1 MSMKYKIIQSLIVVA
16 IIWILICTFAHKIF
30 QLYANEQKEY
40 STLKWFCRLHLQ
52 LL

>member
-1 MSMKYKIIQSLIVVA
+1 MKHKIIQSLIIVA
-16 IIWILICTFAHKIF
+16 FIWILICTFATQNF

>member
-1 MSMKYKIIQSLIVVA
+1 MSNYCGFYLDFN
-16 IIWILICTFAHKIF
+16 LYLCTQNF

>member
-1 MSMKYKIIQSLIVVA
+1 MKHKIIQSLIIVA
-16 IIWILICTFAHKIF
+16 FIWILICTFAHKIF
-30 QLYANEQKEY
+30 NYIANEQKEY